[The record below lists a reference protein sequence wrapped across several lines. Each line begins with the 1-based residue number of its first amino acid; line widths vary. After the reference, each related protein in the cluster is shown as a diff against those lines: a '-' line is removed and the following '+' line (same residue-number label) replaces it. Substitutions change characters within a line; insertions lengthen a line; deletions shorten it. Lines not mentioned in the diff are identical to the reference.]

1 MLVGGWGA
9 EDHVGRNAGVV
20 DEVGEFVGRTE
31 GDDLQ
36 WVEIV
41 VLSDDE
47 GDAERVDRI
56 ARQLRSELVEQ
67 EFDTRAVPATAPG
80 NSKGDAATFGA
91 IAVALVGAGGMIPT
105 LIAVLR
111 DWLGRRTGPERI
123 SIKIGNDSIELDRPS
138 FGEREQLLQAF
149 LAKRTEK

>member
-1 MLVGGWGA
+1 M
-9 EDHVGRNAGVV
+9 
-20 DEVGEFVGRTE
+20 GEFVGRTE
-31 GDDLQ
+31 GDDVR

-41 VLSDDE
+41 VVGDDE
-47 GDAERVDRI
+47 VDAERVDRL

-67 EFDTRAVPATAPG
+67 EFDTRSVTANAPG
-80 NSKGDAATFGA
+80 NSKGDAAAFGA

-123 SIKIGNDSIELDRPS
+123 SIKIGDDSIELDRPS

-149 LAKRTEK
+149 LAKHAEQ